1 MSLLAATQIPKPAD
15 EQAFE
20 RASIVLWRGLLND
33 PNVQRNGRRGQRQN
47 GVDLFGLRDR
57 DPEHH
62 VGIQCKLKSD
72 GHALSED
79 EVRGEVA
86 KALTFKPRLKEYFV
100 ITTAPDDVA
109 IQEFAR
115 ELTAEL
121 SKAGTPLLVYV
132 WGWNTLEEKI
142 TEDAAARKTFDP
154 TYGPFSEQ
162 ILAETQKITS
172 VQSETRME
180 MGAGFSR
187 IEAQLADVA
196 NRIHT
201 APGDTTTIANAVEA
215 HLDAEIDNYRE
226 MANDGKPRAA
236 LPFLENLLGRVSAS
250 ASGRILF
257 RIKAN
262 IGLCLLALGE
272 DENAASMLSE
282 AYEHAPNEPKAIAN
296 KAFSLLLQG
305 NWQEVLSFGIDA
317 LRADPTNEGL
327 AGYLVQAA
335 RFDLT
340 IDEPL
345 DLVPEGLRETAAVA
359 IGRVDFIRRR
369 RPSEEW
375 WEPARQ
381 AVAAH
386 PEDPN
391 AIQFAAEAVIDETVT
406 SENFQHTRR
415 LTAEER
421 ARLQDATTTLI
432 GQWNKARSSDG
443 VLRPEDAALCGNIM
457 LALHAL
463 DDLPQALEIARQG
476 LSLAPDDVS
485 LVTRAAMI
493 AIDSEDDV
501 LAADLLPKLPDGP
514 EAAIVA
520 FRLYSA
526 QKNWAELARLYPA
539 KIEHI
544 PEVERLV
551 VAAAAR
557 LAAIKIGEPG
567 ARHELIEKVARDV
580 AADARASIVVAD
592 FARMEGFADI
602 AEAAFQS
609 ALRLID
615 EDAHIA
621 SRMMVA
627 LHAGRRG
634 DWSVV
639 ADLLDGH
646 VAEDH
651 DSDELRM
658 LARAFVNDSP
668 IRQRALR
675 FFARLTPPIRD
686 LPFFLHAE
694 GLLHFNHGDLP
705 AAETILRKAVEAQPE
720 LDNYLA
726 LISVLRRSQRDDEI
740 KPILE
745 EIDLATA
752 HGTSIQKMHLAQL
765 LRSTGEGPKALAY
778 AYNVLQSARN
788 DPEAALGYFG
798 LIMMSPDDGLI
809 PAVDTVGNDT
819 FVRLEGEHG
828 QSNSFLIT
836 TEDDRPAEGIVSL
849 SHPTAVAAK
858 GLKVGDT
865 FEMPAAFGKNRTW
878 RVAEIKHK
886 FLHALHDVMENFE
899 KRFPDAKGFYT
910 VTMVDGDIQPA
921 LDQVR
926 RASESNRKVA
936 DLYLIQHVPLNMLAE
951 HLGGDTIGFVE
962 YIRSLDADIRT
973 CVGTEAERL
982 AAKTLIMQHRAAG
995 AVLDTYAAWTVATMD
1010 TFDVLKAIFGT
1021 IVVPQSV
1028 IDELRILRDK
1038 QEPTGRPSLTI
1049 AWHNGQYIRQELTPE
1064 DVATRRNFIAEQ
1076 LAKIEAACQVRPAT
1090 APDDPSEAASLVTG
1104 MFDTHVLDAANLAAE
1119 GYVLVSEDLHFR
1131 QWAEAATSAKGV
1143 WLQTVFAFAQE
1154 IGEIDR
1160 HRYANLLVKL
1170 AWRRHGHLA
1179 IDPQALLDVFEGDTA
1194 TDLPDFHALA
1204 NFIGN
1209 RNAEMK
1215 SHLNVMMT
1223 FLNHIWKNRNAF
1235 DVKTM
1240 KATGMLL
1247 EKLIRY
1253 TGRSW
1258 ALTVAFVKSGADG
1271 ELQRY
1276 IENWVHG
1283 HFLPANDFAHAQA
1296 EISEMTHRAA
1306 ARRAG
1311 KVIPTAM
1318 SRNPRKKRGPKKR
1331 KRPR

>member
-47 GVDLFGLRDR
+47 GVDLFGLRAG

-72 GHALSED
+72 GHALTED

-109 IQEFAR
+109 MQELAR

-121 SKAGTPLLVYV
+121 GKAGTPLLVYV

-142 TEDAAARKTFDP
+142 TEDAAAKKVFDP
-154 TYGPFSEQ
+154 TFGPFSEQ

-172 VQSETRME
+172 AQNETRIE
-180 MGAGFSR
+180 MGAGLSR
-187 IEAQLADVA
+187 IEAQLADVV
-196 NRIHT
+196 NRIQT

-215 HLDAEIDNYRE
+215 HLDAEIDNYRG

-236 LPFLENLLGRVSAS
+236 LPFLENLLERVSAS
-250 ASGRILF
+250 ASGRVLF

-262 IGLCLLALGE
+262 IGLCLIALGE
-272 DENAASMLSE
+272 DEKAAWMLSE
-282 AYEHAPNEPKAIAN
+282 AYDHAPGEPKAIAN

-305 NWQEVLSFGIDA
+305 NWQEVLSFGSNA
-317 LRADPTNEGL
+317 LKADPTNEGL

-335 RFDLT
+335 RFDPT

-345 DLVPEGLRETAAVA
+345 DLVPECLRQTAAVA

-369 RPSEEW
+369 RAPAEW

-386 PEDPN
+386 PQDPN

-406 SENFQHTRR
+406 SENFQRTRR

-421 ARLQDATTTLI
+421 ARLQDATTNLI
-432 GQWNKARSSDG
+432 AQWNKARSSDG

-463 DDLPQALEIARQG
+463 DELPRALEIARQG
-476 LSLAPDDVS
+476 LLLAPDDVS

-493 AIDSEDDV
+493 AIDSQDDV
-501 LAADLLPKLPDGP
+501 LAVDLLPKLPDGP

-526 QKNWAELARLYPA
+526 QKNWGELARLYLA

-551 VAAAAR
+551 VEAASR

-567 ARHELIEKVARDV
+567 ARHEAIEKAARDV

-592 FARMEGFADI
+592 FALMEGFDDV
-602 AEAAFQS
+602 AEVAFQT
-609 ALRLID
+609 ALKQID
-615 EDAHIA
+615 NNTHIA
-621 SRMMVA
+621 GRMMVA
-627 LHAGRRG
+627 MHAGRRG

-646 VAEDH
+646 IAEDY
-651 DSDELRM
+651 DSDELRT

-675 FFARLTPPIRD
+675 FFARLTPSIRE

-726 LISVLRRSQRDDEI
+726 LISVLRRSQRSDEI
-740 KPILE
+740 KPLLDS
-745 EIDLATA
+745 IDLATA
-752 HGTSIQKMHLAQL
+752 RGTPIQKMHLAQL
-765 LRSTGEGPKALAY
+765 LRTAGEGPKALAY
-778 AYNVLQSARN
+778 AYDVLQSARN

-809 PAVDTVGNDT
+809 PAVDTVGKDT

-836 TEDDRPAEGIVSL
+836 REDERPAEGVVSL
-849 SHPTAVAAK
+849 AHPTAVAAS

-865 FEMPAAFGKNRTW
+865 FEMPAAFGENRTW
-878 RVAEIKHK
+878 RVTEIKHK
-886 FLHALHDVMENFE
+886 FLYALHDVMENFE

-921 LDQVR
+921 LDQIR
-926 RASESNRKVA
+926 RASESNRKLA
-936 DLYLIQHVPLNMLAE
+936 DLYLVQNVPLNMVAE
-951 HLGGDTIGFVE
+951 RLGGDTIGFIE
-962 YIRSLDADIRT
+962 YIRSLDTDVRT
-973 CVGTEAERL
+973 CVGMEAERL
-982 AAKTLIMQHRAAG
+982 AARALIFQHRAAG

-1010 TFDVLKAIFGT
+1010 AFDVLKAVFGT
-1021 IVVPQSV
+1021 LVVPQSV

-1038 QEPTGRPSLTI
+1038 QESTGRPSLTI
-1049 AWHNGQYIRQELTPE
+1049 AWHNGQYIRQELSPE
-1064 DVATRRNFIAEQ
+1064 DVATRRTFIAEQ
-1076 LAKIEAACQVRPAT
+1076 LAKIEAACEVRPAT
-1090 APDDPSEAASLVTG
+1090 APDDPSEVASLVTG
-1104 MFDTHVLDAANLAAE
+1104 MFDTHVLDAANLAAD
-1119 GYVLVSEDLHFR
+1119 GYVLVSDDLHFR
-1131 QWAEAATSAKGV
+1131 QWAHAATSAKGV
-1143 WLQTVFAFAQE
+1143 WLQTVFARAQE

-1160 HRYANLLVKL
+1160 HRYASLLVKL

-1179 IDPQALLDVFEGDTA
+1179 IDPQALLDVFEADTA
-1194 TDLPDFHALA
+1194 TDLPDFRAVA

-1215 SHLNVMMT
+1215 SHLNVLMT
-1223 FLNHIWKNRNAF
+1223 FLNHIWENRNAF

-1247 EKLIRY
+1247 ERLIRY
-1253 TGRSW
+1253 KGRTW
-1258 ALTVAFVKSGADG
+1258 ALTIALVRSAADS

-1276 IENWVHG
+1276 IDNWVRG
-1283 HFLPANDFAHAQA
+1283 HFLPAEDFDHALV
-1296 EISEMTHRAA
+1296 EISEMT
-1306 ARRAG
+1306 RRA
-1311 KVIPTAM
+1311 T
-1318 SRNPRKKRGPKKR
+1318 SRRAVQVGSATTGRKTREGRGSKRR

>member
-20 RASIVLWRGLLND
+20 RASIVLWRGLLKD

-47 GVDLFGLRDR
+47 GVDLFGLRAG

-72 GHALSED
+72 GHALTED
-79 EVRGEVA
+79 EVRGEVK

-109 IQEFAR
+109 MQELAR

-142 TEDAAARKTFDP
+142 TEDADARKVFDP
-154 TYGPFSEQ
+154 TFGPFSEQ
-162 ILAETQKITS
+162 ILAEAQKITS
-172 VQSETRME
+172 VQSVTRIE
-180 MGAGFSR
+180 MGAGLSR
-187 IEAQLADVA
+187 IEAQLADVV
-196 NRIHT
+196 NRIQT

-215 HLDAEIDNYRE
+215 HLDAEIDNYRR
-226 MANDGKPRAA
+226 MANDGRPRAA

-272 DENAASMLSE
+272 DERAASMLSE
-282 AYEHAPNEPKAIAN
+282 AYDYAPSEPKAIAN
-296 KAFSLLLQG
+296 KAFALLLQG
-305 NWQEVLSFGIDA
+305 NWQEVLSLGINA
-317 LRADPTNEGL
+317 LKADPTNEGL

-335 RFDLT
+335 RFDPT

-345 DLVPEGLRETAAVA
+345 DLVPECLRETAAVA

-369 RPSEEW
+369 RMPGEW
-375 WEPARQ
+375 WGPARQ

-391 AIQFAAEAVIDETVT
+391 AIQFAAEAVIDEAVT
-406 SENFQHTRR
+406 SEGFQHTGR

-432 GQWNKARSSDG
+432 AQWDNARSSDG
-443 VLRPEDAALCGNIM
+443 ALRPEDAALCGNII
-457 LALHAL
+457 LALHVL
-463 DDLPQALEIARQG
+463 DDFPLALEIARQG
-476 LSLAPDDVS
+476 LLLAPDDVS

-493 AIDSEDDV
+493 AIDCHDHA
-501 LAADLLPKLPDGP
+501 LAAELLPKLPDGP
-514 EAAIVA
+514 EATIVA
-520 FRLYSA
+520 FRLHSA
-526 QKNWAELARLYPA
+526 QENWAELARLYPA

-567 ARHELIEKVARDV
+567 TRREEIEKVARDV
-580 AADARASIVVAD
+580 AADARASILVAD
-592 FARMEGFADI
+592 FARIEGFVDL

-609 ALRLID
+609 ALSLID
-615 EDAHIA
+615 DDTHIA
-621 SRMMVA
+621 SRTMVA
-627 LHAGRRG
+627 LHADRRG

-646 VAEDH
+646 VVEDH
-651 DSDELRM
+651 DSDELRT

-675 FFARLTPPIRD
+675 FFARLAPPIRA
-686 LPFFLHAE
+686 LPFYLHAE

-705 AAETILRKAVEAQPE
+705 VAETILRKAVEAQPE

-726 LISVLRRSQRDDEI
+726 LISVLRRSQRGDEI
-740 KPILE
+740 KPILDG
-745 EIDLATA
+745 IDLATA
-752 HGTSIQKMHLAQL
+752 DGTPMQKMHLAQL
-765 LRSTGEGPKALAY
+765 LHSVGDGPKALAY
-778 AYNVLQSARN
+778 AYDVLQSARN

-798 LIMMSPDDGLI
+798 LIMMTPDDGLI

-828 QSNSFLIT
+828 QNNSFLIT
-836 TEDDRPAEGIVSL
+836 TEDERPAEGIVSL

-865 FEMPAAFGKNRTW
+865 FEMPAPFGESRTW

-899 KRFPDAKGFYT
+899 KRFPDASGFYT

-926 RASESNRKVA
+926 RASESNRKIA
-936 DLYLIQHVPLNMLAE
+936 DLYLLKHVPLNMVAE

-982 AAKTLIMQHRAAG
+982 AAKRLIIQHRAVG
-995 AVLDTYAAWTVATMD
+995 AVLDTYTVWTVATMD
-1010 TFDVLKAIFGT
+1010 AFDVLKTVFGT
-1021 IVVPQSV
+1021 IIVPQST

-1038 QEPTGRPSLTI
+1038 QDLTGRPSLTV
-1049 AWHNGQYIRQELTPE
+1049 AWHNGEYIRQEHTPE
-1064 DVATRRNFIAEQ
+1064 DVAARRNFIAEQ
-1076 LAKIEAACQVRPAT
+1076 LVKIETACEVRPAT
-1090 APDDPSEAASLVTG
+1090 APDDPSEVASLVTG

-1119 GYVLVSEDLHFR
+1119 DYVLVSDDLYFR

-1143 WLQTVFAFAQE
+1143 WLQTVFARAQE
-1154 IGEIDR
+1154 IGKIDR
-1160 HRYANLLVKL
+1160 HRYASLLVKL
-1170 AWRRHGHLA
+1170 AWRRHSHLV
-1179 IDPQALLDVFEGDTA
+1179 IDPQALIDVFEADTVK
-1194 TDLPDFHALA
+1194 DLPNFHAVA

-1209 RNAEMK
+1209 RNADMK
-1215 SHLNVMMT
+1215 SHIDVLVKFINIV
-1223 FLNHIWKNRNAF
+1223 WDNRDNN
-1235 DVKTM
+1235 DVKIM
-1240 KATGMLL
+1240 KATGIILD
-1247 EKLIRY
+1247 KIIRY
-1253 TGRSW
+1253 TEKNW
-1258 ALTVAFVKSGADG
+1258 ALTVAFVKFLAGR
-1271 ELQRY
+1271 ELQLY
-1276 IENWVHG
+1276 IDDWVRG
-1283 HFLPANDFAHAQA
+1283 HFLPAEDFAHAQA
-1296 EISEMTHRAA
+1296 EISEM
-1306 ARRAG
+1306 ARRATGRRVVHVGSTRTGG
-1311 KVIPTAM
+1311 KAGD
-1318 SRNPRKKRGPKKR
+1318 SRGSKGR

>member
-47 GVDLFGLRDR
+47 GVDLFGLRAG

-72 GHALSED
+72 GHALTED

-109 IQEFAR
+109 MQELAR

-121 SKAGTPLLVYV
+121 GKEGTPLLVYV
-132 WGWNTLEEKI
+132 WGWNTLEERI
-142 TEDAAARKTFDP
+142 TEDAAAWKVFDP
-154 TYGPFSEQ
+154 TFGPFSEQ
-162 ILAETQKITS
+162 ILAETQKVAS
-172 VQSETRME
+172 VQSETRFE
-180 MGAGFSR
+180 MGVGLSR
-187 IEAQLADVA
+187 IEARLADVA
-196 NRIHT
+196 NRIQG
-201 APGDTTTIANAVEA
+201 APGDTTTIASAVEA
-215 HLDAEIDNYRE
+215 HLDAEIDNYRG
-226 MANDGKPRAA
+226 MAKDGKPRAA
-236 LPFLENLLGRVSAS
+236 LRFLEDLLRRVSAS

-262 IGLCLLALGE
+262 IGLSLLALGE
-272 DENAASMLSE
+272 DEKAASMLSE
-282 AYEHAPNEPKAIAN
+282 AYDHAPSEPKAIAN

-305 NWQEVLSFGIDA
+305 NWQEVLTFGSNA

-335 RFDLT
+335 RFDPT

-345 DLVPEGLRETAAVA
+345 ELVPECLRQTAAVA

-369 RPSEEW
+369 RPPAEW
-375 WEPARQ
+375 WDPARQ

-406 SENFQHTRR
+406 SDDFQRTWR

-421 ARLQDATTTLI
+421 TRLQDATTTLTA
-432 GQWNKARSSDG
+432 QWNKARSSDG

-463 DDLPQALEIARQG
+463 DELPQALEIARQG
-476 LSLAPDDVS
+476 LLLAPADVS

-493 AIDSEDDV
+493 AIDSQDDV
-501 LAADLLPKLPDGP
+501 LAAELLPKLPVGP
-514 EAAIVA
+514 EATIVA

-526 QKNWAELARLYPA
+526 QKNWGELARLDSA

-557 LAAIKIGEPG
+557 LAAIKIGEPS
-567 ARHELIEKVARDV
+567 AMREAIEKVARDV
-580 AADARASIVVAD
+580 TVDARASIVVAD
-592 FARMEGFADI
+592 FARIEGFGDV

-609 ALRLID
+609 ALSLID
-615 EDAHIA
+615 NDAHIA
-621 SRMMVA
+621 CRMMVA

-675 FFARLTPPIRD
+675 FFARLAPPVRNI
-686 LPFFLHAE
+686 PFFLHAE

-705 AAETILRKAVEAQPE
+705 AAEAILRKAVEAQPE

-726 LISVLRRSQRDDEI
+726 LISVLRRSQRGDEV

-745 EIDLATA
+745 GMDLATA
-752 HGTSIQKMHLAQL
+752 SGTPVQKMHLAQL
-765 LRSTGEGPKALAY
+765 LRSAGEGPKALAY
-778 AYNVLQSARN
+778 AYDVLQSARN

-798 LIMMSPDDGLI
+798 LIMMNPDDGLI
-809 PAVDTVGNDT
+809 PAADTVGTDT
-819 FVRLEGEHG
+819 FVRLEGEHD

-865 FEMPAAFGKNRTW
+865 FEMPAAFGANRTW

-910 VTMVDGDIQPA
+910 VRMVNGDIQPA

-936 DLYLIQHVPLNMLAE
+936 DLYLSQPVPLNMVAE
-951 HLGGDTIGFVE
+951 HFGGDTIGFIE

-982 AAKTLIMQHRAAG
+982 ATKELINQHRAAG
-995 AVLDTYAAWTVATMD
+995 AVLDTYAVWTVATMD
-1010 TFDVLKAIFGT
+1010 AFDVLKAVFGT
-1021 IVVPQSV
+1021 IVVPHSV
-1028 IDELRILRDK
+1028 IDELRMLRDM
-1038 QEPTGRPSLTI
+1038 QEVTGNPSLTI
-1049 AWHNGQYIRQELTPE
+1049 AWHNGEYIRQQRTPE
-1064 DVATRRNFIAEQ
+1064 DVAARRNFISEQ
-1076 LAKIEAACQVRPAT
+1076 LAKIEGACEVRPAT
-1090 APDDPSEAASLVTG
+1090 APDDPSEVASLVTRVI
-1104 MFDTHVLDAANLAAE
+1104 DTHVLDPANLAAE
-1119 GYVLVSEDLHFR
+1119 GYLLVSEDLHFR

-1143 WLQTVFAFAQE
+1143 WLQIVFARALE

-1160 HRYANLLVKL
+1160 HRYASLLVKL
-1170 AWRRHGHLA
+1170 AWRRHGHLS
-1179 IDPQALLDVFEGDTA
+1179 IDPQTLLDVFEADTA
-1194 TDLPDFHALA
+1194 TDLPDFHAVA
-1204 NFIGN
+1204 NFIGA

-1215 SHLNVMMT
+1215 SHLNVLTT

-1247 EKLIRY
+1247 EKLIRHK
-1253 TGRSW
+1253 GRAW
-1258 ALTVAFVKSGADG
+1258 ALTVALVRSTADS
-1271 ELQRY
+1271 ELQHY
-1276 IENWVHG
+1276 IDNWVRG
-1283 HFLPANDFAHAQA
+1283 HFLPAEDFAKAQV
-1296 EISEMTHRAA
+1296 EISEMT
-1306 ARRAG
+1306 RRATG
-1311 KVIPTAM
+1311 RAVQVESATTG
-1318 SRNPRKKRGPKKR
+1318 RKTREGREAKRR